1 MEDIFES
8 SFQYKLIYIISI
20 NDEKHKDLLK
30 IGDVTV
36 KTDKTIDELHPNC
49 RDLNLAARERIK
61 QYTNT
66 AGISY
71 NLLHTELAV
80 RSLKNKNGEILL
92 KGFRDHDVH
101 EVLENSHIHHIKFSD
116 STGKEWFKI
125 DLQTALKAIEA
136 VKKNYPNL
144 SNSKTDRVVP
154 IVLRPE
160 QEEAVEKTMKQFKKN
175 DRMLWNAKMRFGKTV
190 SALEVIKR
198 SDFGKTIII
207 THRPVVDAGWYED
220 FQKIFYNTDEYIYGS
235 KSTGT
240 TIEFLINS
248 GKKFVYFAS
257 IQDLRGSS
265 KVGGKYDKNNAVFS
279 LNWDF
284 VIVDEAHEGTKTVLG
299 DDVIKNLVK
308 ENNGYTTKFLALSG
322 TPFNILKEYEDN
334 IYTWDYVME
343 QENKARWN
351 IEHFG
356 DSNPYEELP
365 EMKIFTYDLGK
376 ILTDKSYMEIEDK
389 AFNFREFFRVW
400 TGDIKYDYKPMPSE
414 CSIGDFVHE
423 EDVLSFLNLI
433 TKDDS
438 ESRYPYSNERYRR
451 LFQHS
456 LWMVPGVKEAKALS
470 KLLKSH
476 PVFGC
481 GAFDIVNVAGEGDE
495 EERPEEALKKVKR
508 AIKNADD
515 GYTITLSCGRLTTGV
530 TIPEWTAV
538 LMLSGSF
545 STSASNY
552 LQTIFRVQSP
562 CNKDGKYKNYCYVFD
577 FAPDRTLK
585 MVSEAVALSTK
596 AGKATASDRAAMGE
610 FLNYCPVISI
620 DGTIMK
626 NYDTGRLL
634 QQLKRAYADRAV
646 KNGFDDTKLYNDEL
660 LKLDKIALEDFA
672 DLKRIIGSSK
682 SQSKTKDIEINN
694 QGFTDEEYEEIQRIE
709 RKPKKERTPEELAKL
724 EEKKENLKNQQSA
737 ISILRGIS
745 IRMPL
750 LIYGADIPFED
761 DFTIEKFLDDNT
773 IDNQSWEEFM
783 PKGVTKDTFKKFIK
797 YYDPEIFIAAG
808 RKIRNIA
815 KSADE
820 LPPTE
825 RVQKI
830 AELFNSFKNPDKETV
845 LTPWRVVNMHMS
857 DCLGGYDFFDEKH
870 KNPIKEPRFV
880 NQGQVTQDTLAN
892 TNAQI
897 LEINSKTGLYPL
909 YVTYSIYREKCKK
922 YKNSEMSLELQRNV
936 WNDTIKNNV
945 FVICKTP
952 MAKQITQR
960 TLGGYSDVKINAH
973 YFDDLINQLKNKSQ
987 QFIERVLKT
996 SYWKKG
1002 DDGQMKFDA
1011 IVGNPPYQEETSTQ
1025 ISQTNGQ
1032 SPRKNIFQYFQ
1043 MISDKIS
1050 SGYVSLIYPGARWI
1064 HRSGKGMKDFG
1075 LKQINDPALEKLI
1088 FFPNS
1093 KDVFTD
1099 VGIADGISIVL
1110 KNNKKNTNG
1119 FNYVYIENSKIISID
1134 IDNPGTEL
1142 LTLNPQNAI
1151 IVKKVSEFVYK
1162 NNYAYLHERILPRTL
1177 FGIESNFVE
1186 ENPHLV
1192 KIYTSDND
1200 VDFNTEVKLFAN
1212 DKAGKAG
1219 RSMWFV
1225 TSKNNIPSGNE
1236 YIDDWKVVVSS
1247 ANAGGQKR
1255 DNQLAIIDNHSV
1267 FGRSRVALGIFKTEL
1282 EAINFYNYCQTNLIK
1297 FMFLMTDE
1305 SLTSLGKKVPDI
1317 LDYTDTS
1324 ILDFSKDLNSQLYEL
1339 NKLTKDEIAFIEET
1353 IKPME

>member
-20 NDEKHKDLLK
+20 NDEKHKGLLK
-30 IGDVTV
+30 IGDATV

-80 RSLKNKNGEILL
+80 RYLKNKNGEILL

-101 EVLENSHIHHIKFSD
+101 EVFENSHIHHIKFSD

-125 DLQTALKAIEA
+125 NLQTALKAIEA

-175 DRMLWNAKMRFGKTV
+175 DRMLWNAKMRFGKTM
-190 SALEVIKR
+190 SALEVIKQ
-198 SDFGKTIII
+198 SGFGKTIII

-220 FQKIFYNTDEYIYGS
+220 FQKIFYDTDAYIYGS

-240 TIEFLINS
+240 TIDFLINS

-284 VIVDEAHEGTKTVLG
+284 VIVDEAHEGTKTALG

-308 ENNGYTTKFLALSG
+308 ENNGYATKFLALSG

-400 TGDIKYDYKPMPSE
+400 TGDIKYDYKPMPAE

-423 EDVLSFLNLI
+423 SDVLSFLNLI

-438 ESRYPYSNERYRR
+438 ESRYPYSNEKYRR

-545 STSASNY
+545 STSAANY

-660 LKLDKIALEDFA
+660 LKLDNIALEDFA
-672 DLKRIIGSSK
+672 ELKRIIGSSK

-709 RKPKKERTPEELAKL
+709 RKPNKERTPEELAKL
-724 EEKKENLKNQQSA
+724 EEIKEKNKNKQSA

-761 DFTIEKFLDDNT
+761 DFTLEKFLDDNT

-808 RKIRNIA
+808 RKIRDIA

-857 DCLGGYDFFDEKH
+857 DCLGGYDFFDEEH
-870 KNPIKEPRFV
+870 KNLISEPRFV

-909 YVTYSIYREKCKK
+909 YVTYSIFRSRCK
-922 YKNSEMSLELQRNV
+922 ELQENTLDSETLMTLWDKTV
-936 WNDTIKNNV
+936 QENI

-952 MAKQITQR
+952 MAKLITKR
-960 TLGGYSDVKINAH
+960 TLTGYRNTPINAH
-973 YFDDLINQLKNKSQ
+973 YFKNLINMLKNKPR
-987 QFIERVLKT
+987 QFIEKVLK
-996 SYWKKG
+996 SGYWNKEEGKN
-1002 DDGQMKFDA
+1002 MKFDA
-1011 IVGNPPYQEETSTQ
+1011 IVGNPPYQIMDGGNKASATPVYNYFVEQAKELNPTYISMIIPARWYSGGRGLDTFRESMLNDYRIKLLVDYSDSNDCFNGVDIAGGICYFLWNNVYNGNCEVVNYHNGKKYKTLRKLNDFNLFIRYGQ
-1025 ISQTNGQ
+1025 ALSIINKIRSQTNEFL
-1032 SPRKNIFQYFQ
+1032 NTTV
-1043 MISDKIS
+1043 S
-1050 SGYVSLIYPGARWI
+1050 SQKP
-1064 HRSGKGMKDFG
+1064 FG
-1075 LKQINDPALEKLI
+1075 LRTYITPTDNGDIKLRYNKGTG
-1088 FFPNS
+1088 FFERNLVTNS
-1093 KDVFTD
+1093 LDW
-1099 VGIADGISIVL
+1099 
-1110 KNNKKNTNG
+1110 
-1119 FNYVYIENSKIISID
+1119 ID
-1134 IDNPGTEL
+1134 KWKVIMSY
-1142 LTLNPQNAI
+1142 LT
-1151 IVKKVSEFVYK
+1151 YD
-1162 NNYAYLHERILPRTL
+1162 H
-1177 FGIESNFVE
+1177 
-1186 ENPHLV
+1186 
-1192 KIYTSDND
+1192 
-1200 VDFNTEVKLFAN
+1200 
-1212 DKAGKAG
+1212 AG
-1219 RSMWFV
+1219 RSDKDGKRKIFSTMEVLPPKTVCTETYIVIDTFDNEKEAYNLLQYLKTKFV
-1225 TSKNNIPSGNE
+1225 RFLVSQVTTTQHISKS
-1236 YIDDWKVVVSS
+1236 
-1247 ANAGGQKR
+1247 
-1255 DNQLAIIDNHSV
+1255 
-1267 FGRSRVALGIFKTEL
+1267 
-1282 EAINFYNYCQTNLIK
+1282 NFILVPIVDFTK
-1297 FMFLMTDE
+1297 AWTDE
-1305 SLTSLGKKVPDI
+1305 ELYKKYNLT
-1317 LDYTDTS
+1317 
-1324 ILDFSKDLNSQLYEL
+1324 EE
-1339 NKLTKDEIAFIEET
+1339 EIAFIESM